1 MRRSVVFACAAFVA
15 TSFACLPFAF
25 AHVTLRPAEA
35 PPAGT
40 TTYTV
45 RVPSEG
51 DSATTLVELEIPA
64 GVTVVSVAGASGTYE
79 LKKTGDRVTAIVWKT
94 SIPAG
99 ERGELNFVA
108 QNPASGAEIAWKA
121 HQFYADG
128 TRADWVEPKGGKRP
142 GPVTMLKTAQ

>member
-1 MRRSVVFACAAFVA
+1 MRRSVALAFAAFAV
-15 TSFACLPFAF
+15 SFAYLPFAY

-35 PPAGT
+35 APGAT

-51 DSATTLVELEIPA
+51 QSATTSVELEIPA
-64 GVTVVSVAGASGTYE
+64 GVSVVSVAGAAGTYE
-79 LKKTGDRVTAIVWKT
+79 LKKSGERVTSIVWKT
-94 SIPAG
+94 AIPAG

-108 QNPASGAEIAWKA
+108 QNPATGAEIAWKA

-128 TRADWVEPKGGKRP
+128 TRADWVEPKGSKRP
-142 GPVTMLKTAQ
+142 GPITVLKAPQ

>member
-1 MRRSVVFACAAFVA
+1 MRRSVTLACVAFVA
-15 TSFACLPFAF
+15 ASVSYLSSAY
-25 AHVTLRPAEA
+25 AHVTLRPVEA
-35 PPAGT
+35 APGGT

-51 DSATTLVELEIPA
+51 DAATTSVELEIPA
-64 GVTVVSVAGASGTYE
+64 GVTIVSVAGAADTYQ
-79 LKKTGDRVTAIVWKT
+79 LKKNGDRVTAIVWKT

-108 QNPASGAEIAWKA
+108 QNPASGGEIAWKA

-142 GPVTMLKTAQ
+142 GPVTLLKSAQ

>member
-1 MRRSVVFACAAFVA
+1 MRRSIALSCLLFLAA
-15 TSFACLPFAF
+15 SFGHLSAAY

-35 PPAGT
+35 PPGAT

-51 DSATTLVELEIPA
+51 DSATTSVELEIPA
-64 GVTVVSVAGASGTYE
+64 GVTVLSVEGPNDKYE
-79 LKKTGDRVTAIVWKT
+79 IKKSGDRITSILWKT

-99 ERGELNFVA
+99 ERGELTFVA
-108 QNPASGAEIAWKA
+108 QNPAAGTDIAWKA
-121 HQFYADG
+121 HQVYADG

-142 GPVTMLKTAQ
+142 GPITVLKAAQ

>member
-1 MRRSVVFACAAFVA
+1 MRRMFATTCLALSLAVFSPIA
-15 TSFACLPFAF
+15 S

-35 PPAGT
+35 APGAT

-51 DSATTLVELEIPA
+51 ESATTSVELEIPA
-64 GVTVVSVAGASGTYE
+64 GVTVVSVVGASDTYE
-79 LKKTGDRVTAIVWKT
+79 LKKTGDRVTSIVWKT
-94 SIPAG
+94 AIPAG

-108 QNPASGAEIAWKA
+108 QNPATGAEIAWKA

-128 TRADWVEPKGGKRP
+128 TRADWIEPKGSKRP
-142 GPVTMLKTAQ
+142 GPVTALKAAP

>member
-1 MRRSVVFACAAFVA
+1 MRRMLAATCLVLSLAVFVPVA
-15 TSFACLPFAF
+15 N

-35 PPAGT
+35 APGAT

-51 DSATTLVELEIPA
+51 ASATTSVELEIPV
-64 GVTVVSVAGASGTYE
+64 GVTVVSVTGTSDAYE
-79 LKKTGDRVTAIVWKT
+79 LKKTGDRVTSVVWKT
-94 SIPAG
+94 AIPAG

-108 QNPASGAEIAWKA
+108 QNPTAGAEIAWKA

-128 TRADWVEPKGGKRP
+128 TRADWIEPKGGKRP
-142 GPVTMLKTAQ
+142 GPVTMLKAGP